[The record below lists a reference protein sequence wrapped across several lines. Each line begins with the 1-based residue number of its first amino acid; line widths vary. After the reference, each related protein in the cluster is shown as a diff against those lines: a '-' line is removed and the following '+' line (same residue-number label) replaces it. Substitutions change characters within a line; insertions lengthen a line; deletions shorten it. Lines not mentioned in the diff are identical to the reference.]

1 MKWLAVACL
10 VAAAPAVA
18 DDVADIRAARA
29 QYNAA
34 ILAHDVGAIR
44 DMFAPGYVGIA
55 GSGGELI
62 AGGKSMAAYFANAFK
77 KPAFLGFVRTPD
89 VVTLAVPADR
99 AMERGH
105 WTGRSRTPTG
115 ETRPGGEY
123 MAVWVPTPAGWR
135 LRSESFVTLFR
146 TEVAAPE

>member
-1 MKWLAVACL
+1 MAVACL

-18 DDVADIRAARA
+18 DDIADIRGLRA

-34 ILAHDVGAIR
+34 ILAHDAGTIR

-89 VVTLAVPADR
+89 VVTLAVPAER

-115 ETRPGGEY
+115 EVQLDGEY
-123 MAVWVPTPAGWR
+123 MAVWVPMAAGWR
-135 LRSESFVTLFR
+135 LRSESFVTLSR
-146 TEVAAPE
+146 TDVATSE